1 MCFEIEMFF
10 EKLSEFERIILH
22 LLMEDRNLEGNINFG
37 VNLKK
42 LIREGI
48 QSLRRKAE
56 NFYGRDYI
64 CSVLM
69 MEREGTEKPEIH
81 RFDPRN
87 SFPPEK
93 YYEACI
99 TYHIL
104 RYFEEVGIGRIFPFS
119 ISQIRENTEGYD
131 FGYYLEDQ
139 GRFFIQYK
147 RPYYGSSVWQIDIR
161 QLKTIIKNGIE
172 KITYYAFPDFHD
184 IFEWYTG
191 LENTFFL
198 SAADLATQ
206 IRLKKMKGFETVQIN
221 KREWRLKRFDDY
233 FSRKTVYGNILAE
246 RSEENGK
253 KIDLS
258 SLQNDS
264 QGYKLQ
270 KVVNFDFAFAEENM
284 KPVFDEWKERCF
296 SVCRRSPNLL
306 YPEDNWMLM
315 GCDEKGR
322 YMGQEVSEE
331 ELQRALERTEILVV
345 PFDEFDKSADRPEY
359 FSWNGTPLLV
369 IFQDFYQCERW
380 LEDVLE
386 EDLFVV
392 DLYPKEVKNFY
403 TMLFFRKRKA
413 PDIIY
418 VFPTLKYLAEKLP
431 EKLRQK
437 VVFSEEQESLQMFS
451 CLGDEIR
458 MLRVIRWLMS
468 FLSGAGG
475 ENSGEQAASVLSLG
489 FVRSLID
496 SAMREKRDEYWR
508 YKSSLPT
515 TETVS
520 DGFYALME
528 FQGRENTGKM
538 CSQEYQGKG
547 CPMLFM
553 KKEDAETYLNHRPQ
567 NEKWKLVAVD
577 DCYWKVLKEY
587 LQTGDVKWCLYLNP
601 NQGMILDVER
611 YEQVLDWVRMRRAEA
626 RFAL

>member
-1 MCFEIEMFF
+1 MSGRLSGKYDSERGKMIDPMRNMKGGDSTDAYATFVHEMQHMHLSCFTTIGQIEGLLQKEKACTPDCEKEHLNRLTELTDILKVAVSGVHEIYANTQELLWIEEYQGAEMARRVYERKSLSYQNYSKKFRKLTSGCGTLD
-10 EKLSEFERIILH
+10 EKRKLVHDLCTKAANLSISAAEFAELLSEPA
-22 LLMEDRNLEGNINFG
+22 LLKRYF
-37 VNLKK
+37 
-42 LIREGI
+42 
-48 QSLRRKAE
+48 
-56 NFYGRDYI
+56 
-64 CSVLM
+64 
-69 MEREGTEKPEIH
+69 EREGNVDERLRKLMDQYEKG
-81 RFDPRN
+81 
-87 SFPPEK
+87 EK
-93 YYEACI
+93 ETAG
-99 TYHIL
+99 
-104 RYFEEVGIGRIFPFS
+104 EP
-119 ISQIRENTEGYD
+119 
-131 FGYYLEDQ
+131 
-139 GRFFIQYK
+139 
-147 RPYYGSSVWQIDIR
+147 QIDQDEMIPILI
-161 QLKTIIKNGIE
+161 QKGICVHTKE
-172 KITYYAFPDFHD
+172 ILLLGKLFMNSQS
-184 IFEWYTG
+184 EEE
-191 LENTFFL
+191 L
-198 SAADLATQ
+198 ADL
-206 IRLKKMKGFETVQIN
+206 I
-221 KREWRLKRFDDY
+221 
-233 FSRKTVYGNILAE
+233 
-246 RSEENGK
+246 EEHYQE
-253 KIDLS
+253 S
-258 SLQNDS
+258 MVR
-264 QGYKLQ
+264 
-270 KVVNFDFAFAEENM
+270 KVVSFDFAFAEENM

-359 FSWNGTPLLV
+359 FSWNGTPLFV

-403 TMLFFRKRKA
+403 TMLFFRKRKE

-437 VVFSEEQESLQMFS
+437 VVFSEEQESLKMFS

-458 MLRVIRWLMS
+458 MLRVIRWLMA
-468 FLSGAGG
+468 FLSGTGW
-475 ENSGEQAASVLSLG
+475 ENSGEQAASALSLG

-496 SAMREKRDEYWR
+496 SAMREKRHEYWR

-567 NEKWKLVAVD
+567 NEKWKLVTVD